1 MKRLPVKCACQANFT
16 VDHALPC
23 HLGGF
28 MIQRHNNVRD
38 MTANLLR
45 EVCHDVSLEPTGCDD
60 RKGWSE
66 ISVVDQR
73 KRCEGRCQRKWI
85 LDPVPLSIFDVKVC
99 NLIAPSYHEKSSCAT
114 FSSMEK
120 QKKRSYNQRIQQ
132 IDKGTFTPLIFGA
145 TGGIARECSIFLSKL
160 ADKLAVKKKCAKSV
174 IISNIRR
181 KISFL
186 LIRWIVTCLR
196 GERTSRPFSQNQLL
210 MNDPKLS
217 EISSSFISDWFII
230 CIIICF

>member
-1 MKRLPVKCACQANFT
+1 
-16 VDHALPC
+16 
-23 HLGGF
+23 
-28 MIQRHNNVRD
+28 

-45 EVCHDVSLEPTGCDD
+45 EVCHDVSLEPTLLDATIEWDD
-60 RKGWSE
+60 LKQASSIKGNDARADVSTNGFW
-66 ISVVDQR
+66 IRYQR
-73 KRCEGRCQRKWI
+73 AFFGVR
-85 LDPVPLSIFDVKVC
+85 VC
-99 NLIAPSYHEKSSCAT
+99 NLTAPSYREKSICAT

-120 QKKRSYNQRIQQ
+120 QKKRSYNQRIKQ

-145 TGGIARECSIFLSKL
+145 TGGIVRKCSIFLSKL
-160 ADKLAVKKKCAKSV
+160 ADKLAVKKKCAKSMT
-174 IISNIRR
+174 ISNKRR

-217 EISSSFISDWFII
+217 EISSSFISD
-230 CIIICF
+230 